1 MLLEVT
7 MKKEYS
13 GNRELSCSFECNQ
26 AYLDC
31 IGKGEHE
38 SVCAL
43 IRVPCDCACSA

>member
-1 MLLEVT
+1 